1 MKSST
6 LDRRQFLRSGCAGL
20 LALGL
25 PQRAFGKAGPVLI
38 GLDAEFFD
46 RTSTADDAIHFG
58 AGLAIDHI
66 NARGGVLGGRP
77 LKLVTT
83 DNRSVPARGAANVQH
98 LATLPDLV
106 AYLCGKFSPVA
117 LEQLPHIHAAQ
128 LPLLNPWSAADA
140 IVDNLHKPN
149 YAFRLGLRDSIA
161 MERLLAEIRAHK
173 LRTVGLIAPSTAW
186 GRSCQHFAE
195 RYIAVEMTTE
205 LHLVGIEWHRWGN
218 DRGLDEN
225 YDALVKLGAEA
236 ILFVGN
242 EPEGAAL
249 VRTVAALPARD
260 QRPIFSHWGITGG
273 RFPELCGPALHRI
286 ELHVTQSFSF
296 ARANGPDARLLASAA
311 MEHFNVDDPLAIPS
325 MTGLG
330 PAYDLVRL
338 LALAIDEAGS
348 THRPDIRQAL
358 EQLPAHEGVVKRF
371 APAFTPDRHE
381 ALDRGDVLICRF
393 DPNHRLVPSRA
404 G

>member
-1 MKSST
+1 MKHT
-6 LDRRQFLRSGCAGL
+6 AFDRRRFLRSGCAGL

-25 PQRAFGKAGPVLI
+25 APRAFGKAAPVLV

-46 RTSTADDAIHFG
+46 PTSTADDAILFG
-58 AGLAIDHI
+58 ARRAIDHV

-77 LKLVTT
+77 LQLVTT

-98 LATLPDLV
+98 LAGLPDLV

-117 LEQLPHIHAAQ
+117 IEQLPHIHTAQ

-140 IVDNLHKPN
+140 IIDNHQRPN

-161 MERLLAEIRAHK
+161 MERLLAEMRGRK
-173 LRTVGLIAPSTAW
+173 LRRVGLFVPTTAW

-195 RYIAVEMTTE
+195 RYIAAEAQGTLQFAGT
-205 LHLVGIEWHRWGN
+205 EWHRWGS
-218 DRGLDEN
+218 DRGIDESYRALLDR
-225 YDALVKLGAEA
+225 GADA

-242 EPEGAAL
+242 EPEGATL
-249 VRTVAALPARD
+249 VRTIAALPERER
-260 QRPIFSHWGITGG
+260 RPVFSHWGVSGG
-273 RFPELCGPALHRI
+273 RFPELCGAMLHHV
-286 ELHVTQSFSF
+286 ELDVAQSFSF
-296 ARANGPDARLLASAA
+296 ARAHGPDARPLADAA
-311 MEHFNVDDPLAIPS
+311 MAHFGVDDPLAVPS

-330 PAYDLVRL
+330 PAFDLVRL
-338 LALAIDEAGS
+338 LALAIEQAGS
-348 THRPDIRQAL
+348 THRPDIQRAL
-358 EQLPAHEGVVKRF
+358 ERLPTHEGVVKRF

-381 ALDRGDVLICRF
+381 ALERKDVLICRF
-393 DPNHRLVPSRA
+393 DTAGRLAPAAA